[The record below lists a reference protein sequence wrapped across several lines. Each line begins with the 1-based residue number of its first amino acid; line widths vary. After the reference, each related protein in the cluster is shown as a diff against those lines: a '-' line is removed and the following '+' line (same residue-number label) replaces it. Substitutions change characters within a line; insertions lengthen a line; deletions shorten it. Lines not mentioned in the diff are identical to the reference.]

1 MGISRSRSGFD
12 EEGIFRCIFLAC
24 LSMVESDAYVFFSV
38 EMAEFI
44 MQFYDNSVDS
54 SGEFLFSAMYFKLAM
69 IV

>member
-1 MGISRSRSGFD
+1 MYFLGVFKYGG
-12 EEGIFRCIFLAC
+12 ERCLC
-24 LSMVESDAYVFFSV
+24 FFSV

-54 SGEFLFSAMYFKLAM
+54 SGEFLFSSMYFKLPM

>member
-24 LSMVESDAYVFFSV
+24 LSMVESDALCFFSV

-54 SGEFLFSAMYFKLAM
+54 SGEFLFSSVYFKLA
-69 IV
+69 IVV